1 MATSDKSFNGEL
13 LESIFKT
20 SKKTIQEYVREIE
33 RNNRYRSCRQDTGS
47 GYILDDRARLID
59 LYEACLQQDA
69 HIRSVVETLE
79 SQILGDRYMLARVNE
94 KGKYI
99 KDVANSLK
107 IQGSQFD
114 KIIKGIVESK
124 LYGYTLLEIM
134 PHTDPRTGRLAEVN
148 IIERRNVLPDQKTVL
163 KRQGLWEPHWD
174 LHDPTYYRCYVLV
187 NSGDLGLFSAT
198 TPLILAKKFTVANY
212 VNFSHTYGQPIIHG
226 KTVSES
232 NADRKRLAN
241 EIANAAQNKVVVTG
255 IEDEVDIKT
264 FTMSN
269 SEKIYTGLIEF
280 VNKEVA
286 NLVLG
291 SESMAGGMQ
300 SYVGST
306 KAHQDIFRDR
316 IEVYRRYIENIMNE
330 EIIPRL
336 VAIGYIPGGL
346 EFRYSNRIEMSNED
360 RIKLYSLITD
370 KYEVAADEIEKEFGI
385 NVGRQLNVIPGL
397 GFGAEGGSSGLSH
410 NDRGIMSDE
419 EYFRRYGRPRGGRRS
434 EIFCGERNRSPS
446 SAPGQRSVQGCQGI
460 CNHGIR
466 YGKGVSCHF
475 RCIPQADPL
484 LGEQRG
490 TSRHYRGHH
499 HPACLFPH
507 RPCADRSANR
517 HGPGIGDTEKSQ
529 LLYNREGTAAA

>member
-1 MATSDKSFNGEL
+1 M
-13 LESIFKT
+13 
-20 SKKTIQEYVREIE
+20 
-33 RNNRYRSCRQDTGS
+33 
-47 GYILDDRARLID
+47 
-59 LYEACLQQDA
+59 
-69 HIRSVVETLE
+69 
-79 SQILGDRYMLARVNE
+79 
-94 KGKYI
+94 
-99 KDVANSLK
+99 
-107 IQGSQFD
+107 
-114 KIIKGIVESK
+114 
-124 LYGYTLLEIM
+124 
-134 PHTDPRTGRLAEVN
+134 
-148 IIERRNVLPDQKTVL
+148 
-163 KRQGLWEPHWD
+163 
-174 LHDPTYYRCYVLV
+174 
-187 NSGDLGLFSAT
+187 
-198 TPLILAKKFTVANY
+198 ILAKKFTVANY

-419 EYFRRYGRPRGGRRS
+419 EYFRRYGRPGGEGRK
-434 EIFCGERNRSPS
+434 F
-446 SAPGQRSVQGCQGI
+446 SAGSGI
-460 CNHGIR
+460 EARLPLPDNAP
-466 YGKGVSCHF
+466 F
-475 RCIPQADPL
+475 RAV
-484 LGEQRG
+484 R
-490 TSRHYRGHH
+490 
-499 HPACLFPH
+499 A
-507 RPCADRSANR
+507 SATTES
-517 HGPGIGDTEKSQ
+517 DTEKEYRVIFDAFRR
-529 LLYNREGTAAA
+529 LILYWENSAERLDIIEDIITLRASFLIDRALTGLRIDMDRALEILKITTPLQQRGNGSSVTS

>member
-1 MATSDKSFNGEL
+1 M
-13 LESIFKT
+13 
-20 SKKTIQEYVREIE
+20 
-33 RNNRYRSCRQDTGS
+33 
-47 GYILDDRARLID
+47 
-59 LYEACLQQDA
+59 
-69 HIRSVVETLE
+69 
-79 SQILGDRYMLARVNE
+79 
-94 KGKYI
+94 
-99 KDVANSLK
+99 
-107 IQGSQFD
+107 
-114 KIIKGIVESK
+114 
-124 LYGYTLLEIM
+124 
-134 PHTDPRTGRLAEVN
+134 
-148 IIERRNVLPDQKTVL
+148 
-163 KRQGLWEPHWD
+163 
-174 LHDPTYYRCYVLV
+174 
-187 NSGDLGLFSAT
+187 
-198 TPLILAKKFTVANY
+198 
-212 VNFSHTYGQPIIHG
+212 
-226 KTVSES
+226 
-232 NADRKRLAN
+232 
-241 EIANAAQNKVVVTG
+241 
-255 IEDEVDIKT
+255 
-264 FTMSN
+264 
-269 SEKIYTGLIEF
+269 
-280 VNKEVA
+280 NKEVA

-316 IEVYRRYIENIMNE
+316 IEVYRRYIENVMNE

-419 EYFRRYGRPRGGRRS
+419 EYFRRYGRPRGRRS

-517 HGPGIGDTEKSQ
+517 YGPGIGDTEKSQ